1 MSNQTATDSSALFS
15 ELLLLSA
22 PGPDDNSDLE
32 PLLQFLSSERGG
44 GANSSPSFPS
54 VTLFLSSF
62 RSVLL
67 NLLHQR
73 FGFAFDSFV
82 LPLSFSSSLFVAV
95 SGAAFA
101 GTGSVHLGGG
111 AFLRSHPDLAI
122 WSVFSWMQQEY
133 FLLPLAPLHHM
144 NYVVTDIVDVEA
156 SLQKYTIQSLA
167 ASDAVPASTF
177 G

>member
-1 MSNQTATDSSALFS
+1 MTTLTENHCCSFFQVNVVVVPILPLRFH
-15 ELLLLSA
+15 LLRCSCPPRA
-22 PGPDDNSDLE
+22 PR
-32 PLLQFLSSERGG
+32 FLAR
-44 GANSSPSFPS
+44 
-54 VTLFLSSF
+54 SSF

-156 SLQKYTIQSLA
+156 SLQKFSIQSLP
-167 ASDAVPASTF
+167 ASDAVPASAF